1 MSESEAPEAAPV
13 FLREAPASGRI
24 ETVSPLVRR
33 LVCPNAGPFTQSGTC
48 TYLVG
53 RGRVAVIDPGPDR
66 PEHRAALLAALD
78 GETVEAILVT
88 HTHRDHSPGARPLK
102 AATGAP
108 ILGCGPHRPAREV
121 RGAEQ
126 GRLDA
131 AGDAEHRPDRE
142 LAEGES
148 VAGPGWTLTA
158 LATPGHTMNHLA
170 FAFPEEQ
177 ALFSGDHVMAWST
190 SIVAPPDGAMGPYMA
205 SLDKLR
211 DRTETVYWPGHG
223 GPVREP
229 QRFVRG
235 LLSHRRARET
245 GILERLEVGERTIP
259 GLVAALYSG
268 LDPML
273 RPAAALSVFAHLE
286 DLVERG
292 RAATD
297 GPPALDGEYRV
308 A

>member
-1 MSESEAPEAAPV
+1 MSESEAPGAAPT
-13 FLREAPASGRI
+13 FLREAPPSGRV
-24 ETVSPLVRR
+24 EAVSPLVRR

-53 RGRVAVIDPGPDR
+53 HGRVAVIDPGPDH
-66 PEHRAALLAALD
+66 PEHRAALLAAL
-78 GETVEAILVT
+78 GTETVEAILVT
-88 HTHRDHSPGARPLK
+88 HTHRDHSPGARPL
-102 AATGAP
+102 AAVTGAP
-108 ILGCGPHRPAREV
+108 IVGCGPHRPARAV

-131 AGDAEHRPDRE
+131 AGDADHRPDRE
-142 LAEGES
+142 LAEGEDVS
-148 VAGPGWTLTA
+148 GPGWTLTA

-170 FAFPEEQ
+170 FALAEED

-190 SIVAPPDGAMGPYMA
+190 SIVAPPDGSMGAYMA
-205 SLDKLR
+205 SLDRLR
-211 DRTETVYWPGHG
+211 GRSEGVYWPGHG
-223 GPVREP
+223 GPVRDP

-235 LLSHRRARET
+235 LLTHRRARET
-245 GILERLEVGERTIP
+245 GILDRLAAGERTIP

-292 RAATD
+292 RVVTD
-297 GPPALDGEYRV
+297 GPPALDGEYRPG
-308 A
+308 